1 MHFLPPT
8 IHSRSKKSEQSVKS
22 FFNLFYITNFS
33 KDFFHFITKKF
44 SKSIFSIIRKVMQK
58 IMSVINMSIVF
69 IRAVIIYIA
78 VIIALRIMG
87 KRQIGEMTPHE
98 LVITILVSQVAIIP
112 LQDNAMPLANMIIP
126 ILIFVSFEIIVSAV
140 SMKSISFRNIIQ
152 GKPIFVIRNGKV
164 DEKQLKRLRITI
176 DDLMDAVREKGY
188 FDLSEIQD
196 AVVETN
202 GTVSVLPK
210 TKENPVTPSQLNI
223 DVKEKSTPVPV
234 VTDGKP
240 VSEYFGQ
247 NKIMDSEIKL
257 LVTKSGKDITDI
269 LLLTID
275 DNGKINIIEKK
286 EK

>member
-1 MHFLPPT
+1 
-8 IHSRSKKSEQSVKS
+8 
-22 FFNLFYITNFS
+22 
-33 KDFFHFITKKF
+33 
-44 SKSIFSIIRKVMQK
+44 
-58 IMSVINMSIVF
+58 MSIVF
-69 IRAVIIYIA
+69 IRAVIIYIT

-112 LQDNAMPLANMIIP
+112 LQDNAMPLANMVIP

-140 SMKSISFRNIIQ
+140 SMKSIGFRNIIQ
-152 GKPIFVIRNGKV
+152 GKPIFVIRNGKL

-188 FDLSEIQD
+188 FDISEIQD

-202 GTVSVLPK
+202 GNVSVLPK
-210 TKENPVTPSQLNI
+210 AKESPVTPSQLNL
-223 DVKEKSTPVPV
+223 DVKEKATPVPV

-240 VSEYFGQ
+240 VTEYFGQ
-247 NKIMDSEIKL
+247 NKIKDSEIKL
-257 LVTKSGKDITDI
+257 LVTKSGKEITDI
-269 LLLTID
+269 MLLTID
-275 DNGKINIIEKK
+275 DNGKINVIEKK